1 MIQPVCFTRGAAEA
15 EVMLERHWRLRLS
28 VLIGW
33 TLIGLTFT
41 LNYYLFSDHYVAIFR
56 QPPSLREML
65 VWELPYWLLWAA
77 LSPLV
82 LRLARRFPFE
92 RGRLASSAAVHLLA
106 CLLISVAHRAAYLL
120 VGWLLHVAVYR
131 QLASISTVYNFLIF
145 FNLPTGFMC
154 YGTILLAAY
163 IMDYYRRY
171 QEEEL
176 KISRLEA
183 ALAQAQLE
191 TTRAQLQALKMQLQ
205 PHFLFNTLNSISTL
219 LDEDVEAAD
228 EMLARL
234 GDFLRLT
241 LENTGAQEVT
251 LQEELE
257 FLRCYLEIERVRFQD
272 RLTVE
277 LAIEPETLD
286 ARVPNLILQ
295 PIVENAIRHG
305 VVARRGDGRVE
316 IRSTRDDGRLRLQ
329 VSDNGPGLHA
339 DGARAPRPSH
349 GLGFALTRARL
360 ERLYESDQRLSL
372 SDADGGGLS
381 VTLEIPFKTSDADA
395 ESRAVAAA
403 ANGRLN

>member
-1 MIQPVCFTRGAAEA
+1 MF
-15 EVMLERHWRLRLS
+15 ERHWRLRLS
-28 VLIGW
+28 VLVGW

-56 QPPSLREML
+56 QPPTLREML

-92 RGRLASSAAVHLLA
+92 RGRLASSSAVHLLA
-106 CLLISVAHRAAYLL
+106 CFLISVAHRAAYLL
-120 VGWLLHVAVYR
+120 LGWVLHVAVYR
-131 QLASISTVYNFLIF
+131 QLASISSVYNFLIF

-277 LAIEPETLD
+277 MAIEPETLD

-329 VSDNGPGLHA
+329 VSDNGPGL
-339 DGARAPRPSH
+339 RAEEGREPRPSH

-360 ERLYESDQRLSL
+360 ERLYESDQRFSL
-372 SDADGGGLS
+372 SDAGGGGLR
-381 VTLEIPFKTSDADA
+381 VTLEIPFTTSEPGSEA
-395 ESRAVAAA
+395 RAAA
-403 ANGRLN
+403 ANPSTCSAL

>member
-1 MIQPVCFTRGAAEA
+1 MF
-15 EVMLERHWRLRLS
+15 ERHWRLRLT
-28 VLIGW
+28 VLAGW

-56 QPPSLREML
+56 EPPSLREML

-106 CLLISVAHRAAYLL
+106 CFLLSLAHRAIYLIA
-120 VGWLLHVAVYR
+120 GWLLHVAVYR
-131 QLASISTVYNFLIF
+131 ELGSISTVYNFLIF
-145 FNLPTGFMC
+145 FNLPNGFMC

-257 FLRCYLEIERVRFQD
+257 FLRSYLEIERVRFQD

-277 LAIEPETLD
+277 MAIAPETLD

-305 VVARRGDGRVE
+305 VVARVGDGRVE
-316 IRSTRDDGRLRLQ
+316 IRATREDGRLRLR

-339 DGARAPRPSH
+339 EGGRAPRPSH

-360 ERLYESDQRLSL
+360 ERLYDSDQHFSL
-372 SDADGGGLS
+372 SDADGGGLR
-381 VTLEIPFKTSDADA
+381 VTLEIPFKTSEADSQA
-395 ESRAVAAA
+395 HALAAGM
-403 ANGRLN
+403 N

>member
-1 MIQPVCFTRGAAEA
+1 MS
-15 EVMLERHWRLRLS
+15 ERHWRLRLS

-56 QPPSLREML
+56 QPPTLREML

-92 RGRLASSAAVHLLA
+92 RGRLAPSVGVHLLA

-120 VGWLLHVAVYR
+120 VGWMLHVAVYR

-305 VVARRGDGRVE
+305 VVARVGDGRVE
-316 IRSTRDDGRLRLQ
+316 IRSARDDGRLRLQ

-339 DGARAPRPSH
+339 GGARAPRPSH

-360 ERLYESDQRLSL
+360 ERLYDSDQRFSL

-395 ESRAVAAA
+395 GSRVVAAVAD
-403 ANGRLN
+403 GRLN

>member
-1 MIQPVCFTRGAAEA
+1 
-15 EVMLERHWRLRLS
+15 MLERHWRLRLS
-28 VLIGW
+28 VLVGW

-56 QPPSLREML
+56 QPPTLREML

-92 RGRLASSAAVHLLA
+92 RGRLASSSAVHLLA
-106 CLLISVAHRAAYLL
+106 CILISVAHRAAYLL

-154 YGTILLAAY
+154 YGTILLVAY
-163 IMDYYRRY
+163 ILDYYRRHR
-171 QEEEL
+171 EEEL
-176 KISRLEA
+176 EISRLEA

-234 GDFLRLT
+234 GDFLRMT
-241 LENTGAQEVT
+241 LQNSGAQQVR

-257 FLRCYLEIERVRFQD
+257 FLRCYLQIEQVRFQD
-272 RLTVE
+272 RLTVSF
-277 LAIEPETLD
+277 AVAPDVLD
-286 ARVPNLILQ
+286 ALVPNLILQ
-295 PIVENAIRHG
+295 PLVENAIRHG
-305 VVARRGDGRVE
+305 IVAQAGPGCIE
-316 IRSTRDDGRLRLQ
+316 IRLSRLNGALVLQ
-329 VSDNGPGLHA
+329 VQDNGPGLA
-339 DGARAPRPSH
+339 ATQDSSGKLRDGV
-349 GLGFALTRARL
+349 GLSNTRARL
-360 ERLYESDQRLSL
+360 EHLYGGAQRFEMA
-372 SDADGGGLS
+372 DALEGGLQ
-381 VTLEIPFKTSDADA
+381 VTLEIPFAKA
-395 ESRAVAAA
+395 ESIQAKEKAAL
-403 ANGRLN
+403 G

>member
-1 MIQPVCFTRGAAEA
+1 MSG
-15 EVMLERHWRLRLS
+15 RHWRLWVS
-28 VLIGW
+28 VLVGW
-33 TLIGLTFT
+33 TLVGVSFT

-92 RGRLASSAAVHLLA
+92 RGRTLASSLVHLPA
-106 CLLISVAHRAAYLL
+106 CLLLSVAHRAVYLL
-120 VGWLLHVAVYR
+120 VGWVLHVAVYR

-154 YGTILLAAY
+154 YGTILLVAY
-163 IMDYYRRY
+163 ILDYYRRY

-191 TTRAQLQALKMQLQ
+191 MTEAQLQALKMQLQ

-277 LAIEPETLD
+277 MAIEPETLD

-305 VVARRGDGRVE
+305 VVARVGDGRVE

-339 DGARAPRPSH
+339 DDGRAPRPSH

-360 ERLYESDQRLSL
+360 ERLYESDQRFSL
-372 SDADGGGLS
+372 SDADGGGLR
-381 VTLEIPFKTSDADA
+381 VTLEIPFTTSTADPEA
-395 ESRAVAAA
+395 RAVAGTD
-403 ANGRLN
+403 GRLN

>member
-1 MIQPVCFTRGAAEA
+1 MF
-15 EVMLERHWRLRLS
+15 ERHWRLWLS
-28 VLIGW
+28 VLVGW
-33 TLIGLTFT
+33 TLVGVTFT
-41 LNYYLFSDHYVAIFR
+41 LNYYLFSDHYVRIFR
-56 QPPSLREML
+56 QPPSLREMI

-92 RGRLASSAAVHLLA
+92 RGRLAKSSLAHLTA
-106 CLLISVAHRAAYLL
+106 CLLFSVAHRAAYLL
-120 VGWLLHVAVYR
+120 VGWVLHVAVYR
-131 QLASISTVYNFLIF
+131 QLASLSTVYNFLIF

-154 YGTILLAAY
+154 YGTILLVAY
-163 IMDYYRRY
+163 VLDYYRRHR
-171 QEEEL
+171 EEEL

-191 TTRAQLQALKMQLQ
+191 VTQAQLQALKMQLQ

-272 RLTVE
+272 RLRVE
-277 LAIEPETLD
+277 MKIEPETLD

-305 VVARRGDGRVE
+305 VVARRGDGRIE
-316 IRSTRDDGRLRLQ
+316 IRSARDDGRLRLQ
-329 VSDNGPGLHA
+329 VTDNGPGLHA
-339 DGARAPRPSH
+339 GCGRAARPSH

-360 ERLYESDQRLSL
+360 ERLYEAEQRFSL
-372 SDADGGGLS
+372 TDADEGGLR
-381 VTLEIPFKTSDADA
+381 VTLEIPFHTSG
-395 ESRAVAAA
+395 AAGT
-403 ANGRLN
+403 NGGPN